1 VRLTTRAATFA
12 VCLLLCLSAPL
23 AAGGSKHVVLVGE
36 TRQERKVWAV
46 RRGGT
51 GARPSVLV
59 IGCIHGDERAGIA
72 VVKRLR
78 RMKIPNDV
86 AIWTIRSI
94 NPDGAAAGTRQN
106 SRGVDLNRNFPR
118 KWKAIGEPWDM
129 YYSGSSPSSERET
142 RMARRFILKHR
153 PDITIWYHQSLRLV
167 DKSGASKEDVSVEK
181 RYARL
186 VNLPFK
192 RLSPLPGTATRWQN
206 HRLPKTTAFVVE
218 LAGGR
223 LSARKARRHAR
234 AVIAVGRM

>member
-1 VRLTTRAATFA
+1 VRLTCAATIA
-12 VCLLLCLSAPL
+12 VFLLLCLSAPL
-23 AAGGSKHVVLVGE
+23 AAGGSKHIVLVGE

-46 RRGGT
+46 RKGET
-51 GARPSVLV
+51 GVRQSVLV

-78 RMKIPNDV
+78 RMKIPSDV
-86 AIWTIRSI
+86 VIWTIRSI

-118 KWKAIGEPWDM
+118 KWKAIGEPWDTN
-129 YYSGSSPSSERET
+129 YSGSSPSSERET

-167 DKSGASKEDVSVEK
+167 DKSGTSKEDVRVEK
-181 RYARL
+181 RY
-186 VNLPFK
+186 FK

-223 LSARKARRHAR
+223 LTARKARRHAR